1 MLIPLTK
8 EGPAMRVPISLI
20 TLSAACLIAGCA
32 TAYQPDGVSGGY
44 SDRVLAANTAQ
55 VTFRGNRL
63 TEPAT
68 VHDFLLRRC
77 AEVTL
82 QDGYN
87 YFVLAHEEGPNEG
100 NSDAFGSNV
109 RTATIQMYQSKPLG
123 GPHVYG
129 ASNLLREL
137 LAEQGESEEPTS
149 AAGSGAQV
157 IPPPIPG
164 ATQASNDVASVA
176 SSSTPHLLASNPN
189 PNALTNEAVHF
200 DHW

>member
-1 MLIPLTK
+1 
-8 EGPAMRVPISLI
+8 MRMPISLI
-20 TLSAACLIAGCA
+20 TLSAACLLAGCA

-44 SDRVLAANTAQ
+44 SDKVLAGNTAQ

-63 TEPAT
+63 TTPAT
-68 VHDFLLRRC
+68 VDDFLLRRC

-87 YFVLAHEEGPNEG
+87 YFVVAQKDGPNVE
-100 NSDAFGSNV
+100 NTDAFGSNV
-109 RTATIQMYQSKPLG
+109 RTATIEMYQSKPQG

-137 LAEQGESEEPTS
+137 LAEQGESEEPVS

-157 IPPPIPG
+157 MPPPIPG
-164 ATQASNDVASVA
+164 APETSNDVANAA
-176 SSSTPHLLASNPN
+176 SSSTSHILASNPN

>member
-1 MLIPLTK
+1 
-8 EGPAMRVPISLI
+8 MRMPISLV

-44 SDRVLAANTAQ
+44 SDKVLAGNTAQ

-63 TEPAT
+63 TTPAT
-68 VHDFLLRRC
+68 VDDFLLRRC

-87 YFVLAHEEGPNEG
+87 YFVVAQKDGPNVA
-100 NSDAFGSNV
+100 NTDAFGSNV
-109 RTATIQMYQSKPLG
+109 RTATIEMYQSKPQG
-123 GPHVYG
+123 GSHVYG

-137 LAEQGESEEPTS
+137 LAEQGESEEP
-149 AAGSGAQV
+149 AVAGGHAM
-157 IPPPIPG
+157 PPIPG
-164 ATQASNDVASVA
+164 APETSNDAANAA
-176 SSSTPHLLASNPN
+176 SSSTSHLLASNPN

>member
-1 MLIPLTK
+1 
-8 EGPAMRVPISLI
+8 MRVPISLI

-44 SDRVLAANTAQ
+44 SDKVAGNTAQ

-63 TEPAT
+63 TTPAT
-68 VHDFLLRRC
+68 VDDFLLRRC

-82 QDGYN
+82 QDGYK
-87 YFVLAHEEGPNEG
+87 YFVVAQKDGPNVA
-100 NSDAFGSNV
+100 NTDAFGSNV
-109 RTATIQMYQSKPLG
+109 RTATIEMYQSKPQG

-137 LAEQGESEEPTS
+137 LAEQGESEEPVS
-149 AAGSGAQV
+149 ASGSGAQV
-157 IPPPIPG
+157 VPPPIPG
-164 ATQASNDVASVA
+164 APETSNNTASAA
-176 SSSTPHLLASNPN
+176 SSSTSHLLASNPN